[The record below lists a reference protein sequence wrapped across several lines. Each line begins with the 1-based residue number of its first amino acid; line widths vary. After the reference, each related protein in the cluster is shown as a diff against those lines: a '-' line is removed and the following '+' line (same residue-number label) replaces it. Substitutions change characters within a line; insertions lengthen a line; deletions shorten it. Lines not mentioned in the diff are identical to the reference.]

1 MSDEEEYTID
11 IPEELNVEK
20 GPYLVEVKSMKL
32 IEDKKGNKN
41 VVIVSEID
49 EGPYRGARVTD
60 WIGQSKDLPFGVQQ
74 MNANKLNT
82 FMVAC
87 ADGATDFERK
97 LKFGRNEQG
106 ELVNT
111 SVEGLIVGVYLTTN
125 NGYLNV
131 DRKGYFVESE
141 LDKTDE
147 EPF

>member
-20 GPYLVEVKSMKL
+20 GPYVVEIQTMKL

-41 VVIVSEID
+41 VVITSEIV
-49 EGPYRGARVTD
+49 EGPYKGARVTD
-60 WIGQSKDLPFGVQQ
+60 WIGQSKELPFGVQQ
-74 MNANKLNT
+74 MNANKLNS

-87 ADGATDFERK
+87 TEGETDFDRK
-97 LKFGRNEQG
+97 LKFTRTDSD
-106 ELVNT
+106 ELVNA
-111 SVEGLIVGVYLTTN
+111 SVEGLVVGVHLTTN

-131 DRKGYFVESE
+131 DRKGYFPSSE
-141 LDKTDE
+141 MADDE

>member
-20 GPYLVEVKSMKL
+20 GPYIVEIQSMKL

-41 VVIVSEID
+41 VVITSEIV
-49 EGPYRGARVTD
+49 EGPYKGARVTD
-60 WIGQSKDLPFGVQQ
+60 WIGQSKELPFGVQQ
-74 MNANKLNT
+74 MNANKLNS

-87 ADGATDFERK
+87 AEGETDFDRK
-97 LKFGRNEQG
+97 LKFARNDRD
-106 ELVNT
+106 ELVNS
-111 SVEGLIVGVYLTTN
+111 SVEGLVVGVYLTTN

-131 DRKGYFVESE
+131 DRKGYFPSNEMA
-141 LDKTDE
+141 DDE